1 MGDQLVPVARRGG
14 HAIRVGAIATSNN
27 KVVSYIYIYIFSYFY
42 FKTRSPSES
51 MVTYGNILSPPQWK
65 VPAIFL

>member
-1 MGDQLVPVARRGG
+1 MLFGLEPSLLVTIKLLV
-14 HAIRVGAIATSNN
+14 
-27 KVVSYIYIYIFSYFY
+27 IYIYIFSYFY